1 MWVMEIDYSNKNYK
15 REIQDKQSVVYM
27 KKDGLKRAESDTLWF
42 MVLLIFLVAIFS
54 NVCAEVNYEFDHQD
68 PAGDV
73 LDFNETWHNVGTVDS
88 EPQIDLK
95 WLRSS
100 SDTLGNVELRMEF
113 KNNQVIEQSNDTKY
127 VFRIFTSQDNTTGF
141 NITYINGSATIS
153 NFNNTIEEDMTMN
166 ISIVDDKGEVLTV
179 KVSKA
184 RYLDNITFFN
194 ADAYTWKE
202 EGNHTF
208 IDYISEVPGHP
219 GETGTVVDGENG
231 DTEED
236 EGLLGLLCSLTGMV
250 CLAGVVVIIVVVVI
264 LLKR

>member
-1 MWVMEIDYSNKNYK
+1 MI
-15 REIQDKQSVVYM
+15 YM
-27 KKDGLKRAESDTLWF
+27 KMDGIKRVEHTNLL
-42 MVLLIFLVAIFS
+42 VLIFLVFIFVIIG
-54 NVCAEVNYEFDHQD
+54 NVYAEVNYEFDYQD

-73 LDFNETWHNVGTVDS
+73 LDFNETWHNQGTVDG

-100 SDTLGNVELRMEF
+100 SDAQGNVELRMEF
-113 KNNQVIEQSNDTKY
+113 RNNQIIAQSNDTKY
-127 VFRIFTSQDNTTGF
+127 VFRIFTSQDNSTGY
-141 NITYINGSATIS
+141 NITYINGFATIS
-153 NFNNTIEEDMTMN
+153 DFNNTIDEDMTTN

-179 KVSKA
+179 KVSKG
-184 RYLDNITFFN
+184 RYLENITYFN
-194 ADAYTWKE
+194 VDAYTWKE
-202 EGNHTF
+202 QGNHTF

-236 EGLLGLLCSLTGMV
+236 EGLLGLLCSLTGML
-250 CLAGVVVIIVVVVI
+250 CLAALIIIIVVVVI

>member
-1 MWVMEIDYSNKNYK
+1 MCVIEIDFRNKNYN
-15 REIQDKQSVVYM
+15 REIGDEHTVIDM
-27 KKDGLKRAESDTLWF
+27 KMDGIKRVEHVNLWF
-42 MVLLIFLVAIFS
+42 LIFLVFIIAIIG
-54 NVCAEVNYEFDHQD
+54 NVYAEVNYEFDHQD

-100 SDTLGNVELRMEF
+100 NDTLGNVELRMEF
-113 KNNQVIEQSNDTKY
+113 KNNQIIEQSDDTKY
-127 VFRIFTSQDNTTGF
+127 VFRIFTSQDNSTGY
-141 NITYINGSATIS
+141 NITYINSSATIS
-153 NFNNTIEEDMTMN
+153 NLNNTIEEDMTANMT
-166 ISIVDDKGEVLTV
+166 IIDDKGEVLVVTI
-179 KVSKA
+179 SKA

-202 EGNHTF
+202 GGNHTF

-231 DTEED
+231 DTDED
-236 EGLLGLLCSLTGMV
+236 EGLLGLLCSLTGML
-250 CLAGVVVIIVVVVI
+250 CLAVLIIIIVVVVI
-264 LLKR
+264 LIKR